1 MSSLASKK
9 PLSFST
15 KLIAAFCVVGTV
27 PLLVM
32 AALALL
38 SLEKTSSSLSETY
51 AEQSRTT
58 LDLIDRNFFER
69 YGDVQAFA
77 GNPVVQDRA
86 GWYQPGADASPIVRA
101 MNQYVRLYGIYPL
114 TMLVDLEGKVIA
126 VNDRD
131 RDGKAVDTRW
141 LYEKKFSE
149 TPWFKA
155 VRAGQF
161 LKNGSVDGTH
171 VGSPEFDSD
180 VARVSGNNRLAVA
193 FSAPVR
199 DASGAVVAIWTNR
212 ADFAVVEEIVHAR
225 YEALKRIGATTAE
238 IVVLDQQGT
247 VLLQYD
253 PRTRGNDQVFNDPAV
268 VLKRNLVD
276 EGNEIARGSIGGGS
290 GVDEEENA
298 KKGYLEIVGFAKS
311 AGALG
316 YPGQGW
322 SVLTRVKH
330 DEAHAVAVSTQVTLL
345 LVTLSALVVLA
356 VTAKLLSHRLSL
368 PIMRSLESIRN
379 GSDEISGAA
388 RQVASSG
395 TQLAEGATTQAASL
409 EETASSME
417 EMSSMTKRNAEG
429 AQSALGAA
437 SSARQSAEAG
447 AAQMRSMQHA
457 MSEIQTSG
465 REIAKILKTI
475 DEIAFQTNILALNAA
490 VEAARAGE
498 AGMGFAVVADE
509 VRALAQR
516 SAEASKETSGKIAG
530 SLASTLQGVQLT
542 AKVAKALDDIVSRAR
557 QVDEL
562 ASEVSAA
569 SQQQSQGIE
578 QITHAVSE
586 MDKVTQS
593 NAAGAEECASS
604 AEEMNAQATE
614 LQAAVGDLRRLVGGS
629 TGPAATPAPVSHAA
643 PSMAKK
649 ILHKAT
655 QPVRKVIETRKA
667 PLIKSAPHAVNGAAE
682 PHPEVAVSGGGA
694 DDKFFR

>member
-409 EETASSME
+409 EETSASLE
-417 EMSSMTKRNAEG
+417 EVASMTKRNAE
-429 AQSALGAA
+429 A
-437 SSARQSAEAG
+437 
-447 AAQMRSMQHA
+447 
-457 MSEIQTSG
+457 
-465 REIAKILKTI
+465 
-475 DEIAFQTNILALNAA
+475 
-490 VEAARAGE
+490 AGE
-498 AGMGFAVVADE
+498 AKTSLRPDPRRGRCRLARDE
-509 VRALAQR
+509 RDEAGDGRHQSLRRQYREDPQVHRRNRLSDEHPRAER
-516 SAEASKETSGKIAG
+516 RRR
-530 SLASTLQGVQLT
+530 
-542 AKVAKALDDIVSRAR
+542 SRAR
-557 QVDEL
+557 RRGRGGFFRRRRGSPRPRPTLRHGGERDGRE
-562 ASEVSAA
+562 
-569 SQQQSQGIE
+569 
-578 QITHAVSE
+578 
-586 MDKVTQS
+586 
-593 NAAGAEECASS
+593 N
-604 AEEMNAQATE
+604 
-614 LQAAVGDLRRLVGGS
+614 RRL
-629 TGPAATPAPVSHAA
+629 H
-643 PSMAKK
+643 
-649 ILHKAT
+649 
-655 QPVRKVIETRKA
+655 REDR
-667 PLIKSAPHAVNGAAE
+667 
-682 PHPEVAVSGGGA
+682 SGGENL
-694 DDKFFR
+694 F

>member
-498 AGMGFAVVADE
+498 AGAGFAVVADE

-516 SAEASKETSGKIAG
+516 AASAARETAAKMDDSTAKTDQGAKICSEAAASFASIDAQIRRLDTLVSEIAA
-530 SLASTLQGVQLT
+530 ASREQNEGISQINSAVSSVDVTTQKMAATAEENAAISEELNDQANQLT
-542 AKVAKALDDIVSRAR
+542 A
-557 QVDEL
+557 
-562 ASEVSAA
+562 
-569 SQQQSQGIE
+569 
-578 QITHAVSE
+578 
-586 MDKVTQS
+586 
-593 NAAGAEECASS
+593 N
-604 AEEMNAQATE
+604 
-614 LQAAVGDLRRLVGGS
+614 VGGLFGLIGGRRANDRLGRGGELRS
-629 TGPAATPAPVSHAA
+629 GGRRAADRGAVRRSEPVQVSDDAFSDMAPAVQGLRPVS
-643 PSMAKK
+643 S
-649 ILHKAT
+649 I
-655 QPVRKVIETRKA
+655 RR
-667 PLIKSAPHAVNGAAE
+667 
-682 PHPEVAVSGGGA
+682 
-694 DDKFFR
+694 R